1 MNNKGFYEGRIYFI
15 LATHDFATREQM
27 LGMVLNAAMSDR
39 SLSISDL
46 LSVIG
51 QLEEAHKKSLEANYN
66 DGWQ

>member
-1 MNNKGFYEGRIYFI
+1 MNNKGFYEGRIDFI
-15 LATHDFATREQM
+15 LANHDFSTREQM

-66 DGWQ
+66 DGWK